1 LLRQPEKIKDST
13 MKQPIDNYWQLKLN
27 AVKEALEKNRFEVF
41 VADTAADAKDLAL
54 NRIIPAL
61 AVNTVSW
68 GGSLSFVATGLFHA
82 LMDRKDLSII
92 NTFDKT
98 LSFED
103 MMERRRQSLLADLFI
118 TGTNALTEAGQ
129 LVNLDMIGN
138 RVGAMMW
145 GPKHVLLI
153 IGRNKLCADLDD
165 AMFRIKNYAAPVNTM
180 NLDKKTPCAATGV
193 CQDCASPE
201 RICNYWTIIEKSF
214 VKHRIKIILVNEDL
228 GF

>member
-1 LLRQPEKIKDST
+1 
-13 MKQPIDNYWQLKLN
+13 MKQPIDNYWQLKLQ
-27 AVKEALEKNRFEVF
+27 AVKDALEKNRFEVF
-41 VADTAADAKDLAL
+41 VADTAADAGELAL
-54 NRIIPAL
+54 KQIIPGL
-61 AVNTVSW
+61 DIKTVSW
-68 GGSLSFVATGLFHA
+68 GGSMSFVATGLFHA
-82 LMDRKDLSII
+82 LMDSQDLEII
-92 NTFDKT
+92 NTFDKS
-98 LSFED
+98 LSFEE
-103 MMERRRQSLLADLFI
+103 MMETRRQSLLADLFI

-180 NLDKKTPCAATGV
+180 NLDKNTPCASTGV
-193 CQDCASPE
+193 CQDCASPD
-201 RICNYWTIIEKSF
+201 RICNYWTIVEKSF